1 MEQQIPAVSDVRVYF
16 TSIIVMYVI
25 AVDTSQV
32 GAEVNIS
39 SNELMSHTDIVKFFT
54 KGKTRHQLAA
64 LLVAELIDEETRLK
78 SNVRGRGKE
87 KLDPTII
94 E

>member
-1 MEQQIPAVSDVRVYF
+1 MLCVL
-16 TSIIVMYVI
+16 
-25 AVDTSQV
+25 AVDISQV
-32 GAEVNIS
+32 EAVVDVS
-39 SNELMSHTDIVKFFT
+39 SNELMSHTDFVKLFT

-64 LLVAELIDEETRLK
+64 LLVAELIDEDTQLK

>member
-1 MEQQIPAVSDVRVYF
+1 M
-16 TSIIVMYVI
+16 
-25 AVDTSQV
+25 
-32 GAEVNIS
+32 
-39 SNELMSHTDIVKFFT
+39 VKLFT

-64 LLVAELIDEETRLK
+64 LLVAELIDEPTRLK
-78 SNVRGRGKE
+78 SNVRGKGKE